1 MLPVSSLSHFHQFS
15 VGSSATPRQSS
26 VHSHRGQQP
35 ILDFLDH
42 PSERVRTPLCYSSEV
57 GTIPPCLCEPNK
69 TLGLQMHRD
78 FELTELMFV
87 VFSLV

>member
-15 VGSSATPRQSS
+15 AGSSATPRQSS
-26 VHSHRGQQP
+26 VHSYRGQES

-42 PSERVRTPLCYSSEV
+42 PSERVRTRLCQNSEV
-57 GTIPPCLCEPNK
+57 GTMPPCLCEPNK

-78 FELTELMFV
+78 FEVTELMFV

>member
-1 MLPVSSLSHFHQFS
+1 MLAVSSLSHLHQFS
-15 VGSSATPRQSS
+15 AGSSATPRQSS

-42 PSERVRTPLCYSSEV
+42 PSESVCTPLCYNSEV
-57 GTIPPCLCEPNK
+57 GTILPCLCEPNR

-78 FELTELMFV
+78 FGITVLMFV

>member
-1 MLPVSSLSHFHQFS
+1 MLPVSSLSHLHQFS
-15 VGSSATPRQSS
+15 AGSSASPRQSS

-35 ILDFLDH
+35 VLDFLDH
-42 PSERVRTPLCYSSEV
+42 PAERVRTPLCYSSEV
-57 GTIPPCLCEPNK
+57 GTILPCLYEPNR